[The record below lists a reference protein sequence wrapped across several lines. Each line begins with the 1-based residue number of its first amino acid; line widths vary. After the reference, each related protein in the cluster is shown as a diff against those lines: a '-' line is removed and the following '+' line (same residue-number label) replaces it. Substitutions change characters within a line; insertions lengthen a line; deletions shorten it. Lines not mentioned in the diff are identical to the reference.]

1 MRFSVDVGNISVL
14 LKTNDVKYKGAVLD
28 KQQRELILETMETV
42 LELELRAVRQALGTD
57 EPQAGAARQRGKKRK
72 SLTDLSVELLTDE
85 QRPLHVDELVDLL
98 RERYGRVTDRD
109 SLSSALAKKA
119 KQGVSVRRVS
129 PATFELLI

>member
-1 MRFSVDVGNISVL
+1 M
-14 LKTNDVKYKGAVLD
+14 D

-57 EPQAGAARQRGKKRK
+57 EPQAAAARQRGRKRK

-119 KQGVSVRRVS
+119 KQGILVRHVS

>member
-1 MRFSVDVGNISVL
+1 M
-14 LKTNDVKYKGAVLD
+14 D

-57 EPQAGAARQRGKKRK
+57 EPQAGAARQRGRKRK
-72 SLTDLSVELLTDE
+72 SLADLSVELLTDE

-119 KQGVSVRRVS
+119 KQGVLVRRVS

>member
-1 MRFSVDVGNISVL
+1 M
-14 LKTNDVKYKGAVLD
+14 D
-28 KQQRELILETMETV
+28 KQQRELILETMETI

-57 EPQAGAARQRGKKRK
+57 EPQAGAARQRGRKRK
-72 SLTDLSVELLTDE
+72 SLADLSVELLTDE

-98 RERYGRVTDRD
+98 REHYGRVTDRD

-119 KQGVSVRRVS
+119 KQGVLVRRVS